1 MLAFAQSTEEREMS
15 IEKLKMQ
22 VRTKFAICFSRD
34 PTLRFFIHYDFL
46 LDGHVKLFCV
56 FFYYGKLPKKK
67 KNYGKIKFFLK

>member
-46 LDGHVKLFCV
+46 LDGHVKLFFV
-56 FFYYGKLPKKK
+56 FFIMENCQKRKKIMEKL
-67 KNYGKIKFFLK
+67 NFF